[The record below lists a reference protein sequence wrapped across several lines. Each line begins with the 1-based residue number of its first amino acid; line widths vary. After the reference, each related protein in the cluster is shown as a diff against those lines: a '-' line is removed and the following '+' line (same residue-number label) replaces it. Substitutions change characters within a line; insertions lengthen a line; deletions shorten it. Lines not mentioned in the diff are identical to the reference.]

1 VTQQA
6 ENSQRIGVLGGTF
19 DPIHIGHLV
28 TGVNVRHELSLD
40 VVLFVVAHN
49 PWQKADRDVT
59 PSPERYAMVAAAL
72 EGRKGLEASDLEIE
86 RGGVSLT
93 ADTLTTLRERNP
105 TAELFLIVGQDQ
117 AGNLDTWERVEEIK
131 ALATLVVV
139 RRPGSEGE
147 EPPRGWRVVEVEVPL
162 LQVSSSDV
170 RDRLARGCPVDW
182 LVPDEVVRVA
192 RERGLYPSGG

>member
-1 VTQQA
+1 V
-6 ENSQRIGVLGGTF
+6 NSQRIGVLGGTF

-28 TGVNVRHELSLD
+28 TGVNVRHELALD

-59 PSPERYAMVAAAL
+59 PSTERLAMVAAAL

-93 ADTLTTLRERNP
+93 ADTLTTLRDRHP
-105 TAELFLIVGQDQ
+105 GAELFLIVGQDQ

-131 ALATLVVV
+131 AMATLVVV

-147 EPPRGWRVVEVEVPL
+147 APPPGWRVVEVEIPL
-162 LQVSSSDV
+162 LQVSSSDI
-170 RDRLARGCPVDW
+170 RDRLRRGCPVDW

-192 RERGLYPSGG
+192 AERGLYSAPG